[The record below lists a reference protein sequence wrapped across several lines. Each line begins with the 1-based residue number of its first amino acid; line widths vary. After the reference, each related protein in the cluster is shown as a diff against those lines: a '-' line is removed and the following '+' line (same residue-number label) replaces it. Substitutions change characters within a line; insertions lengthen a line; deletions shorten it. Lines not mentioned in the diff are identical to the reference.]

1 MTVSM
6 AVSIMTLMNLIVYS
20 LNHIN
25 TSVLMVVMVIVPL
38 GA

>member
-6 AVSIMTLMNLIVYS
+6 AVSIMTLMNLVAYS